1 MGCFFMKDKS
11 ILALFLILLLLIGGF
26 IYYLYTPELDVD
38 NLYVEKYK
46 ITTKYTSGKV
56 ETDYYIDYSFDVVY
70 SKSIDEISGE
80 INFYDKK
87 GNLIEYDRFTDG
99 VHGGYYTFTIDKEVY
114 KKIDSAELKIF
125 NHENDE
131 YFDIINTSKIHKG
144 ENSVDKID
152 DVIEYTPTTTST
164 ASSSSS
170 YDYDSYSSSYNSYP
184 DTSGYGNYIG
194 NSNTHKFHE
203 SFCSWA
209 DNIKPGNRVSFSSRE
224 DALSSGYS
232 PCGHCN
238 P

>member
-1 MGCFFMKDKS
+1 MGNKS
-11 ILALFLILLLLIGGF
+11 LWALFLILLLLIGGF

-56 ETDYYIDYSFDVVY
+56 EKDYFIDYSFDVVY
-70 SKSIDEISGE
+70 SKSIDEISGQ
-80 INFYDKK
+80 INFYDKN
-87 GNLIEYDRFTDG
+87 GNLIDYDTFYGGVYGDYFTLT
-99 VHGGYYTFTIDKEVY
+99 VDKSVY
-114 KKIDSAELKIF
+114 KNIDSAELIIF
-125 NHENDE
+125 DYDMTRELD
-131 YFDIINTSKIHKG
+131 FTNTSKIYKG

-184 DTSGYGNYIG
+184 DTSGYGDYIG

-209 DNIKPGNRVSFSSRE
+209 DNIKPGNRVSFSSRG
-224 DALSSGYS
+224 DAISSGYS